1 MTRLRSSIAVLA
13 GVLLLAGCVGAPSRP
28 ATGSRPPVAARPVP
42 QPGQIAPPPAAMVRT
57 PEMMSAPGLENIIG
71 APATALT
78 RRLGEPRLDGFDGD
92 VRKLQFAGAS
102 CVVDIYLYP
111 LQPGAEPVATHV
123 EARRRV
129 GGAPVDRAQCLREVD
144 RR

>member
-13 GVLLLAGCVGAPSRP
+13 GALLLAGCVGAP
-28 ATGSRPPVAARPVP
+28 ARPSAHAR
-42 QPGQIAPPPAAMVRT
+42 PGAVGQQGMGQQGSAIIRV
-57 PEMMSAPGLENIIG
+57 PEMMSAPGLDNIIG

-111 LQPGAEPVATHV
+111 LRPGAEPVATHV
-123 EARRRV
+123 EARRRE
-129 GGAPVDRAQCLREVD
+129 GGAPVDRAQCLREVE